1 VGVAVVAALVVGAI
15 LLVGGNVPLISD
27 GPQGPS
33 SFSFELAG
41 NVRVSPTSDT
51 PPAQLADVARD
62 AGDGIKATMDELFF
76 RAFLDTDS
84 WGDYSD
90 AFVLFEGRA
99 AASAERDVDVL
110 TLGPTAGD
118 RFEAV
123 EPSSSTV
130 RITVLT
136 NGRDAPVSAVA
147 EVEFVADATGT
158 DGSTTEVASAGSF
171 YLRQVD
177 GTWRIYAYRVDRDD
191 STTAAPSA
199 SGSPS

>member
-1 VGVAVVAALVVGAI
+1 VGVAVVAALVVGVI
-15 LLVGGNVPLISD
+15 LVTGGNVPLISD
-27 GPQGPS
+27 GPRGPS
-33 SFSFELAG
+33 SFSFDLAG

-62 AGDGIKATMDELFF
+62 AGDGVKATMDELFF

-84 WGDYSD
+84 WGDYAD
-90 AFVLFEGRA
+90 AFSLFDGRA

-123 EPSSSTV
+123 EPTSSTV

-136 NGRDAPVSAVA
+136 NGQDAPVSAVA

-177 GTWRIYAYRVDRDD
+177 GNWRIYAYRVDRDD